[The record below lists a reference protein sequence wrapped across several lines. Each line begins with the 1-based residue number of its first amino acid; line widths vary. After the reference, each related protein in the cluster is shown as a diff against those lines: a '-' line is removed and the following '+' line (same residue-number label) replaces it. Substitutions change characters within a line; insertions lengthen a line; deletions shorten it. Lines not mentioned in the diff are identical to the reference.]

1 MWFKGLLDKRFLI
14 GRRLVVNF
22 PNAQPAQV
30 GIFELSSARSLRFT
44 IQEVEKNARIAYVL
58 VMMTDQDSTEI
69 ASFESKPEALLA
81 LKKIS
86 NKFRWTVLRLVK
98 WIFVSL
104 LLLLVFDF
112 FATVSGAFD
121 SRPAANRGASNGA
134 PMAPVDPQT
143 MRMLEELARKGPAPG
158 VNNPI
163 SAAPEVTSS
172 PEAAAAIDAL
182 RGPDKR

>member
-1 MWFKGLLDKRFLI
+1 MFFKGLLDKRFLV

-30 GIFELSSARSLRFT
+30 GIFELSSARALRFT
-44 IQEVEKNARIAYVL
+44 IQEVEKNARIFYVL
-58 VMMTDQDSTEI
+58 VMLTDQDSTEI
-69 ASFESKPEALLA
+69 ASFESKPEALQA

-98 WIFVSL
+98 WIFLSL

-112 FATVSGAFD
+112 FATISGVLGSSPRDRGSVSA
-121 SRPAANRGASNGA
+121 PVA
-134 PMAPVDPQT
+134 PMDPQT
-143 MRMLEELARKGPAPG
+143 LKMLEELAKKGPAPG
-158 VNNPI
+158 VGNPI
-163 SAAPEVTSS
+163 TAAPEIKST

-182 RGPDKR
+182 KGADKR